1 MNQQGQLFILTG
13 PSGVGKSTVEAR
25 VRELMPSLV
34 KVITY
39 TTRSP
44 RPHEKNGVHYHFV
57 SDAEFKDMV
66 RAGEFL
72 EWAHVYT
79 HMYGN
84 SKQAVREALQQG
96 HVVMVIDVQGASSIK
111 QRLPE
116 HTHTI
121 FIQPETEDAL
131 KKHLQAREKS
141 DPSDAQARLSKAQA
155 ELARAKE
162 FDFVVTNKEGKI
174 EQTVAEIAKI
184 IQNVEKARRS

>member
-1 MNQQGQLFILTG
+1 MNPKGYLFILTG

-34 KVITY
+34 KVVTY
-39 TTRSP
+39 TTRAP

-57 SDAEFKDMV
+57 NEQEFKDMV

-72 EWAHVYT
+72 EWAQVYT
-79 HMYGN
+79 HHYGN
-84 SKQAVREALQQG
+84 AKQAVLDALHNG
-96 HVVMVIDVQGASSIK
+96 HVIMVVDVQGATTIK
-111 QRLPE
+111 QRLPKLA
-116 HTHTI
+116 HTI
-121 FIQPETEDAL
+121 FIQPETVTAL
-131 KKHLQAREKS
+131 KKHLQAREKV
-141 DPSDAQARLSKAQA
+141 DPAEAQTRLSQAQA
-155 ELARAKE
+155 EIVRAPE